1 MHKMW
6 DFLRKIF
13 SEKEGEVTVV
23 VLDEND
29 PDASN
34 TFKLTSFDVIKT
46 GIIVAVIAIIFTV
59 TIFFITPLSSIYQQQ
74 IDDRF
79 RDEVIAINERV
90 EALQD
95 SLYAREVQLNDL
107 KEFLRTVPDTSF
119 AINSDIVEYTDP
131 VNQSSTWRGSV
142 SVPTFNMLNENQII
156 SSSKLARGPDFPSFY
171 PIDGILSQDFSTDN
185 GHFGIDLAA
194 NTNTEFRSIADGT
207 VVNTG
212 WTINYGYVIYVQHSD
227 GIMSVYKHGARL
239 LKEQGDVVLKG
250 DLLGLVGNSGVL
262 SSGSHLHLE
271 IWKNG
276 VPQNPLMYLME

>member
-1 MHKMW
+1 MW
-6 DFLRKIF
+6 NFLKKIF
-13 SEKEGEVTVV
+13 SEKDGEVTVV
-23 VLDEND
+23 VLDETD

-34 TFKLTSFDVIKT
+34 TYKLKSFDMIKMLV
-46 GIIVAVIAIIFTV
+46 IVAILSVIFTIA
-59 TIFFITPLSSIYQQQ
+59 IFFITPLSSIYQQQ
-74 IDDRF
+74 VDERF
-79 RDEVIAINERV
+79 RDEVIAINDRV

-107 KEFLRTVPDTSF
+107 KNFLRTVPDTNF
-119 AINSDIVEYTDP
+119 AVSRTYAGSDDP
-131 VNQSSTWRGSV
+131 GDQSRWQDPV
-142 SVPTFNMLNENQII
+142 SVPTFNMLNENEII
-156 SSSKLARGPDFPSFY
+156 SSSLLSNPPDFPSFY
-171 PIDGILSQDFSTDN
+171 PVEGMLTQEFSTEN
-185 GHFGIDLAA
+185 GHYGIDLAA
-194 NTNTEFRSIADGT
+194 KSNTEFRSVADGT

-250 DLLGLVGNSGVL
+250 DLLGLIGNSGVL

-276 VPQNPLMYLME
+276 VPQNPLMYLTE

>member
-1 MHKMW
+1 MNKMW

-13 SEKEGEVTVV
+13 SEKEGEVTIV
-23 VLDEND
+23 VLNESD

-34 TFKLTSFDVIKT
+34 TFKLTSFDVVKT
-46 GIIVAVIAIIFTV
+46 AVVVAFLAIVFTV
-59 TIFFITPLSSIYQQQ
+59 AIFFVTPLSSIYQQQ
-74 IDDRF
+74 VDDRF
-79 RDEVIAINERV
+79 RDEVIAINQRV
-90 EALQD
+90 DALQD

-107 KEFLRTVPDTSF
+107 KSFLRTVPDTNF
-119 AINSDIVEYTDP
+119 AVNSDFIGSGDP
-131 VNQSSTWRGSV
+131 VNQRNGWSGSV
-142 SVPTFNMLNENQII
+142 SVPAFNMLNENDII
-156 SSSKLARGPDFPSFY
+156 SASRLTSTPDFPSFY
-171 PIDGILSQDFSTDN
+171 PIEGTLTQEFSTEN
-185 GHFGIDLAA
+185 GHYGIDLAA
-194 NTNTEFRSIADGT
+194 NRNTEFRSIADGT

-227 GIMSVYKHGARL
+227 GIMSVYKHGVRL

-276 VPQNPLMYLME
+276 VPQNPLMYLIE

>member
-1 MHKMW
+1 MNKMW

-13 SEKEGEVTVV
+13 SEKEGEVTIV
-23 VLDEND
+23 VLNETD

-34 TFKLTSFDVIKT
+34 TFKLTSYDIVKT
-46 GIIVAVIAIIFTV
+46 GVIVAFLAVVFTIAI
-59 TIFFITPLSSIYQQQ
+59 FFVTPLSSIYQQQ
-74 IDDRF
+74 VDDRF
-79 RDEVIAINERV
+79 RDEVIAINQRV
-90 EALQD
+90 NALQD

-107 KEFLRTVPDTSF
+107 KSFLRNVPDTNFTVSNNLIGG
-119 AINSDIVEYTDP
+119 ADP
-131 VNQSSTWRGSV
+131 VNQSNGWSGSV
-142 SVPTFNMLNENQII
+142 SVPAFNMLNENEII
-156 SSSKLARGPDFPSFY
+156 SASRLTGTPDFPSFY
-171 PIDGILSQDFSTDN
+171 PVEGTLTQEFSTEV
-185 GHFGIDLAA
+185 GHYGIDLAA
-194 NTNTEFRSIADGT
+194 NRNTEFRSIADGT